1 MKARS
6 LCVSALALSAVAG
19 AHAQTSSVTI
29 YGFLDVA
36 GAVVSRTDLVNEKKY
51 FLNTDTGASGRLGFM
66 GREDL
71 GGGLA
76 AIFQLEAALAA
87 DAGAPVTSAS
97 SGTVIGA
104 AATQNAFFRRGA
116 WVGLEGG
123 FGQVTLGRHN
133 SAGIQDQA
141 ATMTALTTGIN
152 TGFATAVGSQGLGN
166 EFWNSNQIRYKSPSF
181 AGFQF
186 IGALSAG
193 EQINGANK
201 AGSIASGHINYEQ
214 GPLRIA
220 ATYSKDYAA
229 LATEQGKSLQWYAI
243 SGAYKFGNF
252 RVTAGYDRV
261 DNGDNIATGATS
273 TTTYTPY
280 SGWVDSKLMTVGLAY
295 SITPLFVV
303 SGQYYEVKDMRPS
316 ALRGGSTKEKSKQAL
331 LEAQYYFSKRSSLYA
346 IFNHVDA
353 GSIATSPIWGNLN
366 PVANKSANGLAIGM
380 QHKF

>member
-19 AHAQTSSVTI
+19 AHAQTSSVTV

-36 GAVVSRTDLVNEKKY
+36 GAVQSRTNAINEKKY
-51 FLNTDTGASGRLGFM
+51 FLNTDTGASGRLGFR

-71 GGGLA
+71 GAGLA
-76 AIFQLEAALAA
+76 AIFNLEAAVAA
-87 DAGAPVTSAS
+87 DAGAHVTSAS

-229 LATEQGKSLQWYAI
+229 LAAEQGKSLQWYAI
-243 SGAYKFGNF
+243 SGAYKFGGF

-261 DNGDNIATGATS
+261 DNGDNIAQGPA
-273 TTTYTPY
+273 Y

-295 SITPLFVV
+295 SITPLLVV
-303 SGQYYEVKDMRPS
+303 SGQHYRVKELKTD
-316 ALRGGSTKEKSKQAL
+316 TTSKQTL
-331 LEAQYYFSKRSSLYA
+331 VEIQYYLSKRTSVYA
-346 IFNHVDA
+346 IFNHVSA
-353 GSIATSPIWGNLN
+353 GTSGHFTDL
-366 PVANKSANGLAIGM
+366 G
-380 QHKF
+380 

>member
-19 AHAQTSSVTI
+19 AHAQTSSVTV

-36 GAVVSRTDLVNEKKY
+36 GAVQSRTDLVNEKKY
-51 FLNTDTGASGRLGFM
+51 FLNTDTGSSGRLGFR

-76 AIFQLEAALAA
+76 AIFNLEAAVAA
-87 DAGAPVTSAS
+87 DTGAPITSAA
-97 SGTVIGA
+97 SGTVFGA
-104 AATQNAFFRRGA
+104 AATQNAFFRRNS

-123 FGQVTLGRHN
+123 FGQVTLGRN
-133 SAGIQDQA
+133 YTAGILDQA

-152 TGFATAVGSQGLGN
+152 TGFATAVASQGIGN
-166 EFWNSNQIRYKSPSF
+166 DFWNSNQIRYQSPRM

-186 IGALSAG
+186 TGALSAG

-201 AGSIASGHINYEQ
+201 AGSTAAADLSYIN
-214 GPLRIA
+214 GPIQLA
-220 ATYSKDYAA
+220 ATYQKNYAS
-229 LATEQGKSLQWYAI
+229 LAAEQGKSLQWYAI
-243 SGAYKFGNF
+243 SGAYKFGDF

-261 DNGDNIATGATS
+261 DNGDNIAQGPA
-273 TTTYTPY
+273 YA
-280 SGWVDSKLMTVGLAY
+280 GWVDSKLMTVGLAY
-295 SITPLFVV
+295 SITPLLVV

-316 ALRGGSTKEKSKQAL
+316 ALRGASTKEKSKQAL
-331 LEAQYYFSKRSSLYA
+331 LEAQYYLSKRSSLYA

-366 PVANKSANGLAIGM
+366 PVANNSVNGLAIGM
-380 QHKF
+380 QHSF